1 MSLGIF
7 VVTIGDLVG
16 IMGLALIAGIWLSE
30 RVDEW
35 RRKRKGFH
43 VTLAIEEPEICG
55 NIDVAVTAFKAND
68 PDGRPPNLLIL
79 GPDEYKQLLGA
90 IQTRS
95 AVRIDV
101 GDYRVETV
109 TKKNYKGMRIIQ
121 ATKPG
126 LLVAK
131 EGPFL

>member
-1 MSLGIF
+1 MKKIVYESDGAGRNLLFTKPSDVIRDVVSL
-7 VVTIGDLVG
+7 
-16 IMGLALIAGIWLSE
+16 E
-30 RVDEW
+30 
-35 RRKRKGFH
+35 RKGFH

-68 PDGRPPNLLIL
+68 PDGRAPNLLIL

-121 ATKPG
+121 STEPG

-131 EGPFL
+131 EWPFL